1 MRGFLRGVYPVESPG
16 AQKDPFNSEHHQ
28 PTKEQPMNVIEQCNQ
43 IVAEINASKADSQ
56 NKLELIKA
64 KVKELAEEMA
74 SIKQPSRWDDLNDLR
89 CDIQKEMFKLK
100 ERALSPD
107 ALDPMKVLE
116 ARQDITM
123 WITKGEASTRMIEV
137 DIYNKDSVR
146 LKAWLSI
153 NQENLN
159 TSQRFKRQP
168 LEEAL
173 INSLFEDEQSKLEDQ
188 LSRIE
193 GAMKTNT
200 NASSHIEHLK
210 SSIKSSGLA

>member
-1 MRGFLRGVYPVESPG
+1 
-16 AQKDPFNSEHHQ
+16 
-28 PTKEQPMNVIEQCNQ
+28 MNVIEQCNQ
-43 IVAEINASKADSQ
+43 IMAEINESKADCQ
-56 NKLELIKA
+56 GKLELIKT
-64 KVKELAEEMA
+64 KVKELSENMA

-89 CDIQKEMFKLK
+89 CDVQKEIFKLR
-100 ERALSPD
+100 ERALSSD
-107 ALDPMKVLE
+107 VLDPMKVLE

-137 DIYNKDSVR
+137 DICNKDSVR

-168 LEEAL
+168 VEEAL
-173 INSLFEDEQSKLEDQ
+173 INSLFEDEKSKLDDQ

-200 NASSHIEHLK
+200 SASSHIEHLK

>member
-1 MRGFLRGVYPVESPG
+1 
-16 AQKDPFNSEHHQ
+16 
-28 PTKEQPMNVIEQCNQ
+28 MNVIEQCNQ
-43 IVAEINASKADSQ
+43 IVAEINASKTDAQS
-56 NKLELIKA
+56 KLEQIKS
-64 KVKELAEEMA
+64 KVKELAEEIA
-74 SIKQPSRWDDLNDLR
+74 NIKQPNRWEDLNDLR
-89 CDIQKEMFKLK
+89 CNIQKEMFKLK
-100 ERALSPD
+100 ERALSSD
-107 ALDPMKVLE
+107 ALDPLKVLE

-137 DIYNKDSVR
+137 DIYNKDAIR

-168 LEEAL
+168 LEDAL
-173 INSLFEDEQSKLEDQ
+173 INSLFESEQSKLEDQ

-193 GAMKTNT
+193 AAMKTNT
-200 NASSHIEHLK
+200 SASNNIEHLK

>member
-1 MRGFLRGVYPVESPG
+1 
-16 AQKDPFNSEHHQ
+16 
-28 PTKEQPMNVIEQCNQ
+28 MNVIEQCNQ
-43 IVAEINASKADSQ
+43 IMAEINESKADCQ
-56 NKLELIKA
+56 GKLELIKA
-64 KVKELAEEMA
+64 KVKELAENMA
-74 SIKQPSRWDDLNDLR
+74 SIKQPNRWDDLNDLR
-89 CDIQKEMFKLK
+89 CDVQKEMFKLR
-100 ERALSPD
+100 ERALSSD
-107 ALDPMKVLE
+107 VLDPMKVLE

-159 TSQRFKRQP
+159 TSQQFKRQP
-168 LEEAL
+168 VEEAL
-173 INSLFEDEQSKLEDQ
+173 INSLFKDEQSKLEEQ

-193 GAMKTNT
+193 GAIKSNT
-200 NASSHIEHLK
+200 SASSYIESLK

>member
-1 MRGFLRGVYPVESPG
+1 
-16 AQKDPFNSEHHQ
+16 
-28 PTKEQPMNVIEQCNQ
+28 MNVMQQCDQ
-43 IVAEINASKADSQ
+43 IIAEINDSKADCQ
-56 NKLELIKA
+56 GKLELIKT
-64 KVKELAEEMA
+64 KVKELAENMA

-89 CDIQKEMFKLK
+89 CDVQKEMFKLR
-100 ERALSPD
+100 ERALSSD
-107 ALDPMKVLE
+107 VLDQMKVLE

-168 LEEAL
+168 VEQAL
-173 INSLFEDEQSKLEDQ
+173 INSLFEDEQTKLEEQ
-188 LSRIE
+188 LSKIE

-200 NASSHIEHLK
+200 NASNRIEHFK